1 MDRTQKNIRL
11 LAVFAYF
18 VLAVSLF
25 VGISYAALI
34 MIGLLVA
41 AIVLAKQTE
50 DSNAILPVAGAGV
63 LYFGVG
69 LLQVVFNC
77 LVRIVV
83 RIEKWS
89 DVYFDPFSET
99 LTEIF
104 EVITFLVMVTVVVFA
119 VIAVLDIIKGKDFSK
134 TLVGK
139 IAAPFAMTKEVY
151 YCANCGSAVKGDFCA
166 KCGTKK
172 PE

>member
-11 LAVFAYF
+11 LAVFAYI
-18 VLAVSLF
+18 VSVIALF
-25 VGISYAALI
+25 VGMNYAALI

-41 AIVLAKQTE
+41 AIVLAKQT
-50 DSNAILPVAGAGV
+50 DDNNAILPVVGAGV

-77 LVRIVV
+77 LIRIVV
-83 RIEKWS
+83 KIEEWS

-99 LTEIF
+99 LAEIF
-104 EVITFLVMVTVVVFA
+104 EVITFLVMIAVAVFA
-119 VIAVLDIIKGKDFSK
+119 VIAVIDLIKGKDFSK